1 MMRSKLRLVCSLI
14 LKATLLKH
22 FVRHSK
28 KIQWHFSL
36 ARKDFHGLLFRK
48 IIKLCGVRSIGDS
61 TFSIRRVAAITTEQS
76 DPESTHK
83 RPGNFFK
90 VAENR
95 DYHLPPSSGVRVR
108 RRTFPHGFY
117 DMVNFWN
124 PFSEP
129 VPVLLQKR
137 EPRK

>member
-1 MMRSKLRLVCSLI
+1 MTKSQLRLVCSLI
-14 LKATLLKH
+14 LKARRREH
-22 FVRHSK
+22 FVRCSK
-28 KIQWHFSL
+28 MIQWHFSL

-61 TFSIRRVAAITTEQS
+61 TFSIRRVAAITTKQS

-83 RPGNFFK
+83 RPGDFFE

-95 DYHLPPSSGVRVR
+95 NHNLPASSGVRVR
-108 RRTFPHGFY
+108 RRTLHHGLY

-124 PFSEP
+124 PFGEP
-129 VPVLLQKR
+129 VPVLLQNR